1 MPTASAGLFFID
13 FFCKPFVK
21 IFEKMPLLMVLLVF
35 LIYGAIAYVL
45 LRSAYMADQ
54 H

>member
-1 MPTASAGLFFID
+1 MPSAVSGLFLVDRFITP
-13 FFCKPFVK
+13 FFK
-21 IFEKMPLLMVLLVF
+21 IFEKMPLLMVLILC
-35 LIYGAIAYVL
+35 LIYGGIAYVL